1 MLCSLAAALVLAREL
16 RDGTVAVAAVVALA
30 LIALVR
36 DAGRLRFAVRIRML
50 ALLRVSFG
58 SLAPAC
64 RNTVS
69 CPELRG
75 AREAYAII

>member
-50 ALLRVSFG
+50 RFVWLASG
-58 SLAPAC
+58 AAPAC

>member
-50 ALLRVSFG
+50 RFVW
-58 SLAPAC
+58 LASGAGLPQH
-64 RNTVS
+64 S
-69 CPELRG
+69 ELP
-75 AREAYAII
+75 